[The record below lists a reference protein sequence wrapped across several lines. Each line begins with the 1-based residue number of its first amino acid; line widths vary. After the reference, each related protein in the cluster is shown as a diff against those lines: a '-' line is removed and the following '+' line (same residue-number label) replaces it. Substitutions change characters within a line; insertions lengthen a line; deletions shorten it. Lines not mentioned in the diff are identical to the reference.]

1 MATYNYK
8 SGLGNSAAYQVSGTP
23 YLKGPIEN
31 APTSG
36 GPYKIS
42 FPKVT
47 NWIKLS
53 NVGGTNEELNFAFS
67 ANGLDGLTNAGAVL
81 EGQILHLDLKVTELY
96 YTGSC
101 SSFFVAA
108 GLTSID
114 TSQIDN
120 DSISPAGNNW
130 SGSANASVG

>member
-8 SGLGNSAAYQVSGTP
+8 SGLGNSAAFQVSGTP
-23 YLKGPIEN
+23 YLSGPIEN
-31 APTSG
+31 APEDG

-47 NWIKLS
+47 NWIKVS
-53 NVGGTNEELNFAFS
+53 NVGGNNEELNFSFS
-67 ANGLDGLTNAGAVL
+67 ANGLDNLTNAGAVL

-114 TSQIDN
+114 PLEINNS
-120 DSISPAGNNW
+120 SISPAGNNW
-130 SGSANASVG
+130 SGSANALVG

>member
-23 YLKGPIEN
+23 YIKGPISN
-31 APTSG
+31 APTDG

-47 NWIKLS
+47 NWIKIS
-53 NVGGTNEELNFAFS
+53 NVGGNNEELNFAFS
-67 ANGLDGLTNAGAVL
+67 ANGLSGLTNAGAVL

-114 TSQIDN
+114 NTAVN
-120 DSISPAGNNW
+120 NPAISPNGTNW
-130 SGSANASVG
+130 SGSSDANVG